1 MVTGELPGL
10 WDHAPWHALP
20 ALWDGRPVRW
30 VRDDRHPI
38 VIICPPPPPEPPC
51 PRCGHSGRHTH
62 WRGQVETGQMLVC
75 DRCQTCGL
83 DTVIDMDTDEAW
95 LLDEPD
101 YGPEGSRA

>member
-1 MVTGELPGL
+1 
-10 WDHAPWHALP
+10 
-20 ALWDGRPVRW
+20 
-30 VRDDRHPI
+30 
-38 VIICPPPPPEPPC
+38 
-51 PRCGHSGRHTH
+51 
-62 WRGQVETGQMLVC
+62 MLVC